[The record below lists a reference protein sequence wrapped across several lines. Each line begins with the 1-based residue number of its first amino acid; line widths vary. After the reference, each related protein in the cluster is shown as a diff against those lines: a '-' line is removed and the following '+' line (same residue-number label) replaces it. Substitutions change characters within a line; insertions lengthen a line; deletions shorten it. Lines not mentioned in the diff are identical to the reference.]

1 MDAVRRIDGGML
13 ESLSAEARG
22 RARLRCNLNFHAS
35 DAHPGHRL
43 LNAIEP
49 RSYIP
54 PHCHL
59 DPTKDETLLALRG
72 RIGVLVFDATGTVVA
87 REVLQPEGP
96 VQGVDIPCGVIHSLV
111 ALEPGSVVFEAKA
124 GPFLPRAPGE
134 LPGFAPPEG
143 DPAAPAYLEWMRAQF
158 A

>member
-1 MDAVRRIDGGML
+1 MMPVRRIDAGML
-13 ESLSAEARG
+13 ETLSVQARS
-22 RARLRCNLNFHAS
+22 RPRLRCNLNFHS
-35 DAHPGHRL
+35 GDEHPGHRL

-49 RSYIP
+49 QSYIP

-59 DPTKDETLLALRG
+59 DPTKDETLIALRG
-72 RIGVLVFDATGTVVA
+72 RIGLLVFDAGGGVIA

-96 VQGVDIPCGVIHSLV
+96 VQGVDIPSGVIHSLV
-111 ALEPGSVVFEAKA
+111 ALEPASVVFEAKA

-134 LPGFAPPEG
+134 LAAFAPAEG
-143 DPAAPAYLEWMRAQF
+143 DPAAPAYLEWMRTQF